1 MANRKAK
8 IESTIAELVAAFP
21 LAFSTEPERVKPL
34 GIGIK
39 ERIYAR
45 CILSHREVGAA
56 LRR

>member
-34 GIGIK
+34 GHPGF
-39 ERIYAR
+39 
-45 CILSHREVGAA
+45 GAFELLYGA